1 MNSIKKILIN
11 RPLLYWLTA
20 FGLGLNVW
28 GQSSSFTATDLQS
41 YLQRAQA
48 ANPQLK
54 AFEARYDAGMR
65 RIPQASSLPDPMFQV
80 THFVESVQT
89 RTGPQENTFMLS
101 QRIPW
106 FGKLSSKETM
116 ASAEAEALWY
126 AYQNQQLMLA
136 RLVSISYYEYAF
148 TGQEIE
154 LTRENLNLLEELEPI
169 VEEKVKAGGDLN
181 ALLRLKVELGKMT
194 DKLESL
200 KQGRLAQSAKLS
212 ELLALPAETILP
224 WPNWEA
230 PAIESLNGYTLSQ
243 AIETNNPELEML
255 KRKIASADARREIA
269 RLERSPDFTLGL
281 NYIQVGAPLVNP
293 TTPGAGNDP
302 WSLFVAINLPIW
314 GEKNS
319 AGRDEALASKRA
331 IENEYE
337 SRLNSLRAELSVGL
351 AQLDNA
357 NRRLKLYGE
366 ELLGLARQAVEISQS
381 SYQGG
386 RTGILEVIDSERSL
400 LELQLLH
407 RRAATDAW
415 QQRITIQSLANQPIL
430 ETFNPTQS
438 HE

>member
-1 MNSIKKILIN
+1 
-11 RPLLYWLTA
+11 
-20 FGLGLNVW
+20 
-28 GQSSSFTATDLQS
+28 
-41 YLQRAQA
+41 
-48 ANPQLK
+48 
-54 AFEARYDAGMR
+54 
-65 RIPQASSLPDPMFQV
+65 
-80 THFVESVQT
+80 
-89 RTGPQENTFMLS
+89 
-101 QRIPW
+101 
-106 FGKLSSKETM
+106 
-116 ASAEAEALWY
+116 
-126 AYQNQQLMLA
+126 
-136 RLVSISYYEYAF
+136 
-148 TGQEIE
+148 
-154 LTRENLNLLEELEPI
+154 
-169 VEEKVKAGGDLN
+169 
-181 ALLRLKVELGKMT
+181 
-194 DKLESL
+194 
-200 KQGRLAQSAKLS
+200 
-212 ELLALPAETILP
+212 LPAVTILP

-243 AIETNNPELEML
+243 AIETNNPELEMM

-281 NYIQVGAPLVNP
+281 NYIQVGDPVVNP
-293 TTPGAGNDP
+293 TTPRAGNDP
-302 WSLFVAINLPIW
+302 WSLFVAVNLPIW

-319 AGRDEALASKRA
+319 ASRDEALASKRA

-337 SRLNSLRAELSVGL
+337 SRLNSLRAELSVSL

-366 ELLGLARQAVEISQS
+366 ELLGLARQAVEISQI